1 MSYYSPF
8 LTVQSPKS
16 MILGPLGDQ
25 LRIIKEYTSLEVLGD
40 QAVAEP
46 ASSGDVSI
54 PCIRTP

>member
-40 QAVAEP
+40 QAVKKIDMDP
-46 ASSGDVSI
+46 LIDLVG
-54 PCIRTP
+54 